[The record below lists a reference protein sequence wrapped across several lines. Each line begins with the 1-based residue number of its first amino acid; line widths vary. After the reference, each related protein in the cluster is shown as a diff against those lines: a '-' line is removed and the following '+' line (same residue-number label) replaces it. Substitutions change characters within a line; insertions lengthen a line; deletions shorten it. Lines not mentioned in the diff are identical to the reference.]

1 MSLFRS
7 SGADATWR
15 SYERFWREWHDLV
28 SGLGVGASAE
38 DRLHVLPRFLGR
50 SCENG
55 VSVASLNVKMA
66 GLAILFQF
74 NGVEE
79 VTKGVCV
86 TQGFAGLAK
95 RSDSGRSVL
104 FHMLE
109 VLVGVLPRVCSSLFG
124 VRLFRSAFVLAFFG
138 AWRVGEL
145 AALLRRWRVVA
156 WF

>member
-15 SYERFWREWHDLV
+15 SYERFWREWHNLV

-79 VTKGVCV
+79 VTKGVCG

-95 RSDSGRSVL
+95 RSGQILGGRCCSICWKCWWACCLVCVL
-104 FHMLE
+104 
-109 VLVGVLPRVCSSLFG
+109 RSLG
-124 VRLFRSAFVLAFFG
+124 
-138 AWRVGEL
+138 
-145 AALLRRWRVVA
+145 
-156 WF
+156 